1 MSRPATTAR
10 RWAAPSLWPW
20 WRMVPI
26 AWTST
31 SLRRWATRP
40 SNAPSPNPCSTIPRE
55 CVSMADT
62 LIRQGGAT
70 RFTQAVA
77 SLAPSA
83 GDRVRLAELTPPGQ
97 INLRGR
103 PYDPRFV
110 RTVGAVLG
118 CVLPLSANTVT
129 SAAEVT
135 VLWLGPDEW
144 LLVTN
149 PGEETALVGRL
160 REALGDIH
168 AAVTDVTGNR
178 TRLRLSGPVARETLM
193 KGCSLDLHPRSFRP
207 GQCAQTLLARGG
219 IILHQIDDA
228 PTYDIYPRRSFS
240 EYTWMWLS
248 DAVAEYQR

>member
-1 MSRPATTAR
+1 
-10 RWAAPSLWPW
+10 
-20 WRMVPI
+20 
-26 AWTST
+26 
-31 SLRRWATRP
+31 
-40 SNAPSPNPCSTIPRE
+40 
-55 CVSMADT
+55 MAET

-103 PYDPRFV
+103 PSDPRFV

-118 CVLPLSANTVT
+118 CVLPLNANTVT

-149 PGEETALVGRL
+149 PGEEAALIGRL

-178 TRLRLSGPVARETLM
+178 TRLRLSGPGARETLM

-228 PTYDIYPRRSFS
+228 PTYDIYPLRSFS

>member
-1 MSRPATTAR
+1 
-10 RWAAPSLWPW
+10 
-20 WRMVPI
+20 
-26 AWTST
+26 
-31 SLRRWATRP
+31 
-40 SNAPSPNPCSTIPRE
+40 
-55 CVSMADT
+55 MAET

-77 SLAPSA
+77 ALAANA

-103 PYDPRFV
+103 PSDPRFV

-118 CVLPLSANTVT
+118 CVLPLNANTVT

-168 AAVTDVTGNR
+168 AAVTDVTV
-178 TRLRLSGPVARETLM
+178 LALSGSTQ
-193 KGCSLDLHPRSFRP
+193 PR
-207 GQCAQTLLARGG
+207 T
-219 IILHQIDDA
+219 A
-228 PTYDIYPRRSFS
+228 PTVRTKRGSDGRPRR
-240 EYTWMWLS
+240 LI
-248 DAVAEYQR
+248 